1 MNRKIQ
7 YGQDNSRYSVWL
19 SQEDN
24 SHEAVE
30 QRIINQLKQFSD
42 SNFDDSKWIQLV
54 ENKRLSR
61 EAHFGSFQEFNPTW
75 QKLVKLFALLES
87 ARMGRL
93 YIRSHYL
100 SSFFTFI
107 LSKKLNP
114 KNIGKDTLRAFQ
126 NHLNQKSLVE
136 NYKHA
141 CYQNTLDFIKVM
153 QGYPGVAKIKNI
165 EVMKSPYDSR
175 SVDGKYEQ
183 IPQWKLDITDQ
194 HFSSEET
201 PMHYRVCYWFMRM
214 YGTRPEDLLSFPLD
228 CAKELKEG
236 EIGTLKTWI
245 GKQGGATDKID
256 KHEER
261 PYKTIMVNLE
271 EPQQKMLFDLIKAQ
285 QAVAKSL
292 QDQVHEKGFLM
303 THSAL
308 FGKSKVAK
316 RIIVMNKGLE
326 SYWKRSINPLFEK
339 GECPKMKEYKHTAIS
354 KRATWGTHTADA
366 LRDVA
371 NHHSFG
377 TTDSYIKPG
386 KQDQID
392 LQRKIL
398 EFECKAN
405 LDVSFKGE
413 SVIDM
418 KYIMPKIMENPFA
431 HQLPDYGFC
440 PDASQCGNHFECL
453 GCNWLVP
460 DPKLRDYYYSQA
472 EEYSRRADNLAEIGK
487 NHLADDRMA
496 VALKFY
502 RMYQRTFDDEL
513 KVLEG
518 IESINLS
525 EVELG

>member
-1 MNRKIQ
+1 MNKKIQ
-7 YGQDNSRYSVWL
+7 YGQDDLRYSAWL

-30 QRIINQLKQFSD
+30 RRIINQLKRFTD
-42 SNFDDSKWIQLV
+42 SSFNDSKWVQPV

-61 EAHFGSFQEFNPTW
+61 EAHFGSFQEFNPAW
-75 QKLVKLFALLES
+75 QKLVKLFTLLES

-100 SSFFTFI
+100 SSFFAYI
-107 LSKKLNP
+107 LSKKLNL

-126 NHLNQKSLVE
+126 YHLNQKSLGE

-153 QGYPGVAKIKNI
+153 QGYPDVASIKNI
-165 EVMKSPYDSR
+165 EAMNSPYDKR
-175 SVDGKYEQ
+175 PVIGKYEQ
-183 IPQWKLDITDQ
+183 IPQWKLDITDC

-201 PMHYRVCYWFMRM
+201 PLHYRVCYWLMRM
-214 YGTRPEDLLSFPLD
+214 YGIRPEDLLSFPID

-236 EIGTLKTWI
+236 EIGTIKTWV

-256 KHEER
+256 LGEER
-261 PYKTIMVNLE
+261 PYKTIMVNLQ
-271 EPQQKMLFDLIKAQ
+271 EPQQKMLFELIKAQ
-285 QAVAKSL
+285 QAIAKSL
-292 QDQVHEKGFLM
+292 QSQANEKDFLL
-303 THSAL
+303 THIAF
-308 FGKSKVAK
+308 FGKDKVAK
-316 RIIVMNKGLE
+316 RVVVIGKGLKQ
-326 SYWKRSINPLFEK
+326 YWSRKIHPLFEK
-339 GECPKMKEYKHTAIS
+339 GEYPKMKEYKHTAIS

-377 TTDSYIKPG
+377 TTVSYIKPA
-386 KQDQID
+386 KQDQIK
-392 LQRKIL
+392 LQQKIL
-398 EFECKAN
+398 EFELKAN
-405 LDVSFKGE
+405 LSVAFKGE
-413 SVIDM
+413 SVYDV
-418 KYIMPKIMENPFA
+418 KHIMLKIMENPFA

-440 PDASQCGNHFECL
+440 PDASKCGNHFECL

-460 DPKLRDYYYSQA
+460 SPKLREYYYSQA
-472 EEYSRRADNLAEIGK
+472 EEYSGRADNLAEIGK

-502 RMYQRTFDDEL
+502 RLYKRTFEDEL
-513 KVLEG
+513 KVLEDV
-518 IESINLS
+518 ETINLS
-525 EVELG
+525 EVEHG

>member
-1 MNRKIQ
+1 MNKKIQ
-7 YGQDNSRYSVWL
+7 YSQNDSCYSVWL
-19 SQEDN
+19 REGDN
-24 SHEAVE
+24 QHEAVE
-30 QRIINQLKQFSD
+30 QRIIEQLKRFSD
-42 SNFDDSKWIQLV
+42 SSFDDSKWEQAV
-54 ENKRLSR
+54 ENQRR
-61 EAHFGSFQEFNPTW
+61 PRQAHFGPFLEFDPKW
-75 QKLVKLFALLES
+75 QKLVRLFVVLES
-87 ARMGRL
+87 ARMGKL
-93 YIRSHYL
+93 YRRGVYIADFFRFL
-100 SSFFTFI
+100 S
-107 LSKKLNP
+107 LKELNL
-114 KNIGKDTLRAFQ
+114 KNTGRNTLRAFQ
-126 NHLNQKSLVE
+126 DNLDQKGVTKAH
-136 NYKHA
+136 KHN
-141 CYQNTLDFIKVM
+141 CYQTVIDFLKVM
-153 QGYPGVAKIKNI
+153 QGYPDVSMINNI
-165 EVMKSPYDSR
+165 EAMVSPYKSR
-175 SVDGKYEQ
+175 YERGKYEQ

-194 HFSSEET
+194 HFSFEET
-201 PMHYRVCYWFMRM
+201 PLHYRVCYWLMRM
-214 YGTRPEDLLSFPLD
+214 YGTRPEDLLSFPID

-236 EIGTLKTWI
+236 VIGTLKTWT

-256 KHEER
+256 EKEER
-261 PYKTIMVNLE
+261 PYKTIMVNLQ
-271 EPQQKMLFDLIKAQ
+271 EPQQKILFDLIKAQ
-285 QAVAKSL
+285 QTIAESL
-292 QDQVHEKGFLM
+292 QDEVEDKGYLLTHITIWGKYNSKRVTVMDVGLKKYWQKKVHL
-303 THSAL
+303 
-308 FGKSKVAK
+308 
-316 RIIVMNKGLE
+316 
-326 SYWKRSINPLFEK
+326 LFEK

-371 NHHSFG
+371 NHHNFG

-398 EFECKAN
+398 EFERKAN

-418 KYIMPKIMENPFA
+418 KYIMPKIMKNPFA

-460 DPKLRDYYYSQA
+460 DPKLRDYYYTQA

-502 RMYQRTFDDEL
+502 RLYQRTFDDEL

-518 IESINLS
+518 VEKIDLS
-525 EVELG
+525 EVEHG